1 MEALRFAHTIFALSS
16 PTDPSMSMVPR
27 RRLPTIVVSL
37 RMAQNL
43 KTAITFIEQGR
54 ILYGPD
60 DNDEGCDPQ
69 VDLTNEVLSGVA
81 SLWVVVFLDCVS
93 QMCE

>member
-1 MEALRFAHTIFALSS
+1 M
-16 PTDPSMSMVPR
+16 
-27 RRLPTIVVSL
+27 VSL

-54 ILYGPD
+54 ILYGQI

-69 VDLTNEVLSGVA
+69 VHLTSEVLSGVA
-81 SLWVVVFLDCVS
+81 SFVGCCVLDCVS